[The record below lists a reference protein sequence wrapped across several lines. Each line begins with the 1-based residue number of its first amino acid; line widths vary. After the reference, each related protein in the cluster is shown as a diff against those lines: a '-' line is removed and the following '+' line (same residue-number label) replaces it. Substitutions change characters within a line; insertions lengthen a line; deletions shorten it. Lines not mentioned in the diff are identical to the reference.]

1 MAADGEVEHGKRDAN
16 NRKKSHSNK
25 SKQRPRRNDRNKEE
39 TEIEELKEQC
49 SEEIAWQNFSK
60 FDDFP
65 ISSKTLNGLIKA
77 NFISPTE
84 IQKEGIALALRGLDV
99 LGAAKTGSGKTLAF
113 IIPILELL
121 WKEKFTTLDGLGAL
135 VISPTREL
143 AYQTFEVL
151 RKVGKFHSFSAGLI
165 IGGKDMKE
173 EQARILDTNI
183 IVCTPGR
190 LLQHMDETPSFDC
203 NNLKVLVLDEA
214 DRILDMGF
222 QDAMNAIIENLPL
235 ERQTLLFS
243 ATQTKSVK
251 DLARLSLKDPSYVSV
266 HEKAKFITPKKLSQV
281 KFFYEVFRRLRPG
294 VPLMALYG
302 KQKQIKR
309 VGIYEEFCRKASAFL
324 FATDIAARG
333 LDFPE
338 VQWVVQFDCPEDT
351 NTYIHRVGRTARL
364 EKDGQALLIL
374 LPSEE
379 AEMIKQLEAKKVPIQ
394 EIRPDPKK
402 MQSIQN
408 KLASFCAQSQEMK
421 YWAQRSIVSYARSVF
436 LQSNKKVFDVQKL
449 PIKEYAISLGLPV
462 PPRIRFMKKL
472 EKKIGSAKKEAQK
485 DEKLEKAFKRSR
497 LNDDDSEDSESDD
510 NEERIDEEMETRN
523 EDGKN
528 EASDIDE
535 NEEDDVLVLKK
546 KHLYT
551 EVDENE
557 DDEGLLEI
565 KDEKSS
571 KVVKSRKAPD
581 SRVIMAK
588 KIIRKGIRL
597 NTKIKFDEDGEDPS
611 YVSVHEKAKFIT
623 PKKLSQVKFFYE
635 VFRRLRPGVPLMA
648 LYGKQKQIKRVG
660 IYEEFCRKAS
670 AFLFATDI
678 AARGLDFPEVQW
690 VVQFD
695 CPEDT
700 NTYIHRV
707 GRTARL
713 EKDGQAL
720 LILLPSEEAEMI
732 KQLEAKKVPIQEIRP
747 DPKKMQSIQNKLA
760 SFCAQSQE
768 MKYWAQRSIVSYARS
783 VFLQS
788 NKKVFDVQ
796 KLPIK
801 EYAISLGL
809 PVPPRIRFMKKLEKK
824 IGSAKKEA
832 QKDEKLEKAFKR
844 SRLNDDDSEDSESD
858 DNEEHISEEMETR
871 NEDGKNEAS
880 DIDEN
885 EEDDVLVL
893 KKKHLYTEV
902 DENED
907 DEGLLEV
914 KDEKS
919 SKVVKS
925 RKAPDSRVIMA
936 KKIIRKGI
944 RLNTKIKFDEDG
956 EANEVA
962 KPVVSD
968 NESSDEVEDSDQL
981 KPISIEELEGKD
993 IVGGIDIKKMM
1004 KKLGKEDKLDRQT
1017 ERDRNSVTLGGEESS
1032 NQGELSDGSDE
1043 EPEHKRSERPSPRK
1057 KARTDTVE
1065 LPGQQESLKE
1075 DEELALQLL
1084 SGLS

>member
-266 HEKAKFITPKKLSQV
+266 HEKAKFITPKKLSQYFVICELQDKINFLYSFIKNHLKSKVIIFMSSCKQV

-557 DDEGLLEI
+557 DDEGLLE
-565 KDEKSS
+565 
-571 KVVKSRKAPD
+571 
-581 SRVIMAK
+581 
-588 KIIRKGIRL
+588 
-597 NTKIKFDEDGEDPS
+597 
-611 YVSVHEKAKFIT
+611 
-623 PKKLSQVKFFYE
+623 
-635 VFRRLRPGVPLMA
+635 
-648 LYGKQKQIKRVG
+648 
-660 IYEEFCRKAS
+660 
-670 AFLFATDI
+670 
-678 AARGLDFPEVQW
+678 
-690 VVQFD
+690 
-695 CPEDT
+695 
-700 NTYIHRV
+700 
-707 GRTARL
+707 
-713 EKDGQAL
+713 
-720 LILLPSEEAEMI
+720 
-732 KQLEAKKVPIQEIRP
+732 
-747 DPKKMQSIQNKLA
+747 
-760 SFCAQSQE
+760 
-768 MKYWAQRSIVSYARS
+768 
-783 VFLQS
+783 
-788 NKKVFDVQ
+788 
-796 KLPIK
+796 
-801 EYAISLGL
+801 
-809 PVPPRIRFMKKLEKK
+809 
-824 IGSAKKEA
+824 
-832 QKDEKLEKAFKR
+832 
-844 SRLNDDDSEDSESD
+844 
-858 DNEEHISEEMETR
+858 
-871 NEDGKNEAS
+871 
-880 DIDEN
+880 
-885 EEDDVLVL
+885 
-893 KKKHLYTEV
+893 
-902 DENED
+902 
-907 DEGLLEV
+907 V

-1017 ERDRNSVTLGGEESS
+1017 ERDRVKRKHQENRKKQRKERKIFSEMNSVTLGGEESS

>member
-266 HEKAKFITPKKLSQV
+266 HEKAKFITPKKLSQYFVICELQDKINFLYSFIKNHLKSKVIIFMSSCKQV

-597 NTKIKFDEDGEDPS
+597 NTKIKFDEDGE
-611 YVSVHEKAKFIT
+611 
-623 PKKLSQVKFFYE
+623 
-635 VFRRLRPGVPLMA
+635 
-648 LYGKQKQIKRVG
+648 
-660 IYEEFCRKAS
+660 
-670 AFLFATDI
+670 
-678 AARGLDFPEVQW
+678 
-690 VVQFD
+690 
-695 CPEDT
+695 
-700 NTYIHRV
+700 
-707 GRTARL
+707 
-713 EKDGQAL
+713 
-720 LILLPSEEAEMI
+720 
-732 KQLEAKKVPIQEIRP
+732 
-747 DPKKMQSIQNKLA
+747 
-760 SFCAQSQE
+760 
-768 MKYWAQRSIVSYARS
+768 
-783 VFLQS
+783 
-788 NKKVFDVQ
+788 
-796 KLPIK
+796 
-801 EYAISLGL
+801 
-809 PVPPRIRFMKKLEKK
+809 
-824 IGSAKKEA
+824 
-832 QKDEKLEKAFKR
+832 
-844 SRLNDDDSEDSESD
+844 
-858 DNEEHISEEMETR
+858 
-871 NEDGKNEAS
+871 
-880 DIDEN
+880 
-885 EEDDVLVL
+885 
-893 KKKHLYTEV
+893 
-902 DENED
+902 
-907 DEGLLEV
+907 
-914 KDEKS
+914 
-919 SKVVKS
+919 
-925 RKAPDSRVIMA
+925 
-936 KKIIRKGI
+936 
-944 RLNTKIKFDEDG
+944 
-956 EANEVA
+956 ANEVA

-1017 ERDRNSVTLGGEESS
+1017 ERDRVKRKHQENRKKQRKERKIFSEMNSVTLGGEESS